1 MDAIQL
7 SQDQVSAALRSA
19 PRASHPGPD
28 GLRFEHLRQLSL
40 STPDILQT
48 LTKFINNLIT
58 GKGAPKWY
66 YLLMSSG
73 CMIALAKPGSTDVRP
88 IAMGGTLSKL
98 ISRTIQRSKQKAFD
112 AVFRPTQYGVGLRRG
127 TETIF
132 HYTREALSRNPNW
145 ILIKIDFHNA
155 FNEVHRQAI
164 LEAMLIYFP
173 ELYSWVKSRY
183 QQKSYLW
190 ARDSIKGKSRY
201 ILSEEGV
208 QQGDPLGPFLFA
220 LALHHFLLK
229 EINKSIKEIGEGI
242 ALAYLDDI
250 GLIGELTQ

>member
-1 MDAIQL
+1 M
-7 SQDQVSAALRSA
+7 
-19 PRASHPGPD
+19 
-28 GLRFEHLRQLSL
+28 
-40 STPDILQT
+40 T
-48 LTKFINNLIT
+48 
-58 GKGAPKWY
+58 
-66 YLLMSSG
+66 
-73 CMIALAKPGSTDVRP
+73 
-88 IAMGGTLSKL
+88 
-98 ISRTIQRSKQKAFD
+98 
-112 AVFRPTQYGVGLRRG
+112 
-127 TETIF
+127 
-132 HYTREALSRNPNW
+132 TREAAEVMEVQEITIATLSGVKRPRTPEIVLTKTTNITNARKAR
-145 ILIKIDFHNA
+145 ILAALVVTNEFKTRFNISI
-155 FNEVHRQAI
+155 NEVHRQAI
-164 LEAMLIYFP
+164 LEAVLIYFP